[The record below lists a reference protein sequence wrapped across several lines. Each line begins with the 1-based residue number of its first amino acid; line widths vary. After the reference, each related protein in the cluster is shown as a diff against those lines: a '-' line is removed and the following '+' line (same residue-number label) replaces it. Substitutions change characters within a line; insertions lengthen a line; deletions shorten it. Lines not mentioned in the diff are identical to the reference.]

1 MMNKAAK
8 AQEDNTK
15 KQSFKQNKT
24 KAILRLPFRKKVSL
38 VDHYR
43 ASARRNKYGSR

>member
-15 KQSFKQNKT
+15 MQSFKQNKSDF
-24 KAILRLPFRKKVSL
+24 ASSL
-38 VDHYR
+38 
-43 ASARRNKYGSR
+43 SEKG